1 MGDREAPYIMAAK
14 KKTATEPE
22 KMTVKSKSA
31 VANAGG
37 GAREADS
44 LSEAEAQLRRYEE
57 ANRLFRSQNF
67 AQAKA
72 AFERAIEGPQRELTH
87 NARLHIA
94 MCDRRM
100 QAAPIEFA
108 TAEENYNYGIA
119 RLNSRELAGA
129 RRYFEAALALAP
141 NGDHIYYAMALCSG
155 LGGDLQ
161 GCYENLKRAIDLQ
174 PRNRLFARQDQD
186 FNTIVQHPVFHQL
199 LYEKP

>member
-1 MGDREAPYIMAAK
+1 MAAK

-22 KMTVKSKSA
+22 KMTVRSKSA
-31 VANAGG
+31 IANAA
-37 GAREADS
+37 GATREAEA
-44 LSEAEAQLRRYEE
+44 LSQAEAQLRRYEE
-57 ANRLFRSQNF
+57 AYRLFRSQNF

-72 AFERAIEGPQRELTH
+72 AFERAIDGPQRELTH
-87 NARLHIA
+87 NARLHIS
-94 MCDRRM
+94 MCERRM
-100 QAAPIEFA
+100 QSAPLEFP

-119 RLNSRELAGA
+119 RLNSRELAAA
-129 RRYFEAALALAP
+129 RRYFETALSLAP
-141 NGDHIYYAMALCSG
+141 NGDHIFYAMALCCG